1 MKRRICSE
9 NQRPALRSSA
19 AATAKGIW
27 ATGPKALTPLIDPF
41 DSDDGRRIQPSAP
54 LSFLQLGTGGGIRAG
69 QQGSK
74 KMESRGSNLNSAELR
89 QVVYSVQL
97 S

>member
-1 MKRRICSE
+1 MSTDGSKR
-9 NQRPALRSSA
+9 LSA
-19 AATAKGIW
+19 
-27 ATGPKALTPLIDPF
+27 
-41 DSDDGRRIQPSAP
+41 
-54 LSFLQLGTGGGIRAG
+54 LQLGTGGGIRAG

-89 QVVYSVQL
+89 QVVYSAQL